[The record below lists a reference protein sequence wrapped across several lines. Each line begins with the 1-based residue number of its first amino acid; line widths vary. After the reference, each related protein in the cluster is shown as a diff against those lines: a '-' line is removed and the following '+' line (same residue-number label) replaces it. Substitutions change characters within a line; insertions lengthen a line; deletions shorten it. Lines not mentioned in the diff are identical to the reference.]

1 VTEPAK
7 GPNVQTRASTT
18 ESSRTAKS
26 SRRLVAAV
34 ATVAAAA
41 ALAGPTVVSAY
52 STQEQGSR
60 VAAGGCG
67 YICGDNHNEVM
78 ATTVAR

>member
-1 VTEPAK
+1 MQSST
-7 GPNVQTRASTT
+7 STT
-18 ESSRTAKS
+18 ESSGTARS

-34 ATVAAAA
+34 ATVVAAA

-60 VAAGGCG
+60 VAAGNCG
-67 YICGDNHNEVM
+67 WMCGDNHNEVM
-78 ATTVAR
+78 ASIAGE

>member
-1 VTEPAK
+1 MQSST
-7 GPNVQTRASTT
+7 STT
-18 ESSRTAKS
+18 ESSGTAKS

-34 ATVAAAA
+34 ATVVAAA

-60 VAAGGCG
+60 VAAGCG
-67 YICGDNHNEVM
+67 WICGDNHNEVM
-78 ATTVAR
+78 ASTAVAERS

>member
-1 VTEPAK
+1 M
-7 GPNVQTRASTT
+7 QSSTST
-18 ESSRTAKS
+18 SKSSGTATS

-34 ATVAAAA
+34 ATVVAAA

-60 VAAGGCG
+60 VAAGCPEWM
-67 YICGDNHNEVM
+67 CGDNHNEVM
-78 ATTVAR
+78 ASTAGE